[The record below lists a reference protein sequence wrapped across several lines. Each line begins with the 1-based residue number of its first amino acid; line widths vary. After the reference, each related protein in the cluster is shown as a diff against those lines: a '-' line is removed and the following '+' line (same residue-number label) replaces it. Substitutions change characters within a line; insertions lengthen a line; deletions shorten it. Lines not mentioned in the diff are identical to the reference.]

1 MASLMIISCFWDV
14 KPQMLLLLLLLFGVV
29 VLLLYFSEFDKRPL
43 SEGIYFLGD
52 KHL

>member
-14 KPQMLLLLLLLFGVV
+14 KPQMLLLLLLLFDVV
-29 VLLLYFSEFDKRPL
+29 VLLYFSEFDKRPL